1 MIEVANAINAEDPGE
16 RWWTYDANEKPPPF
30 GHAVKSFWGFDPE
43 YVNLNHGSLGAPPL
57 PVLKRCQELT
67 MLAENNPDKS
77 HRLTYLLLLNEVR
90 KHAANVIGADHE
102 EVVLAPNALHAITTV
117 FANFEWKQGDVIIGA
132 NTAYIAVEDSKAKE
146 LYHEASFNDT
156 PPSLYAQSDL
166 RVEDK
171 KNKLVI
177 VLDSITPM
185 PSVALPWKEM
195 VKIRREEGAWS
206 IVDGAQSIGQEAR
219 PLLLDFFISNCHKW
233 FYAKRGCALLYVPKR
248 NQYIIRSSIPTSAQY
263 IARNDLDCVDVKLR
277 SSNFVDQH
285 AWTATID
292 LVPQLS
298 VTPAVQFREWLGGE
312 EVINA
317 YCHQLAIAGGKGL
330 AEILGTEV
338 LDVTGELTRNMTTV
352 RLPLKAEGISGTV
365 YTPSSRGKISKT
377 FTDRLLT
384 EFNVSATCFFYQGR
398 WWCRCSA
405 QVYNELA
412 DFEYIG
418 RALKKF
424 CEDIEEPML

>member
-43 YVNLNHGSLGAPPL
+43 
-57 PVLKRCQELT
+57 
-67 MLAENNPDKS
+67 
-77 HRLTYLLLLNEVR
+77 
-90 KHAANVIGADHE
+90 KHAANVIGADQE

-132 NTAYIAVEDSKAKE
+132 NTAYIAVSRYIQYLSDRSEQPRPDVHTIDYAFPLTAEQILDKFRSKIQEVKE
-146 LYHEASFNDT
+146 LYHEVSFNDI
-156 PPSLYAQSDL
+156 PPSSYPQSDL

-195 VKIRREEGAWS
+195 VKICREEGAWS

-219 PLLLDFFISNCHKW
+219 PLLDFFISNCHKW

-263 IARNDLDCVDVKLR
+263 IARNDLDCVDAKRR

-298 VTPAVQFREWLGGE
+298 VTPGGE

-338 LDVTGELTRNMTTV
+338 LDVTGELTRNMIT
-352 RLPLKAEGISGTV
+352 A
-365 YTPSSRGKISKT
+365 
-377 FTDRLLT
+377 
-384 EFNVSATCFFYQGR
+384 ACFFYKGR

-418 RALKKF
+418 RALKKI
-424 CEDIEEPML
+424 CKDIEEPML